1 MRSRRRGSGKR
12 VAVAAEGTAGGG
24 AGVVKMENQNGVRV
38 DLVSTTQGANLALGI
53 DGVKLKLKR

>member
-1 MRSRRRGSGKR
+1 M
-12 VAVAAEGTAGGG
+12 AVAAEGTAGGG